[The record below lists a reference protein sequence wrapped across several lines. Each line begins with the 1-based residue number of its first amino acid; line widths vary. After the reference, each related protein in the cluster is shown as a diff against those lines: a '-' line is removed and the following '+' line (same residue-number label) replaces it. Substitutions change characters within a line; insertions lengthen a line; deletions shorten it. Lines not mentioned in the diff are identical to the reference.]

1 MRIADIIDGYLCK
14 NEDGS
19 YSWSINAKDNG
30 GNSYI
35 IEIPKVTVSIIDN
48 LKEYV
53 FEIEPKMLTIEPDE
67 NNVLFTIMEY

>member
-19 YSWSINAKDNG
+19 YSWSINAKDNE

-35 IEIPKVTVSIIDN
+35 I
-48 LKEYV
+48 
-53 FEIEPKMLTIEPDE
+53 
-67 NNVLFTIMEY
+67 